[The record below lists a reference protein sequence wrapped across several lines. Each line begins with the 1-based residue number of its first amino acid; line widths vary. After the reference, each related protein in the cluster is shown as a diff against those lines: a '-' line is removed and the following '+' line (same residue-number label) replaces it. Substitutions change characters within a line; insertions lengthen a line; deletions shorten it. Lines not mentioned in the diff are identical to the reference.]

1 MKNILFL
8 LVLVSSITR
17 SNFAQQPIEIDDLEN
32 AAFNLIEVS
41 GKFAANAHEVRD
53 ISLYYNPFK
62 NTVEL
67 IHRNMDMKY
76 YNMGY
81 QVLKFTYTHSN
92 HDKPEVRGDTLF
104 LCSSKP
110 GSSIKQCGLFSYKF
124 KEGFKYIGE
133 IEENPLKAVVE
144 KAMLDLDK
152 FETEKAIS
160 SLEKIPDLDT
170 YGNKKQI
177 AIKVLEKSY
186 EKSIDVAKEKKT
198 REATEILDRG
208 FHFITNLSRSSG
220 EQKSIVEL
228 VSSYEAYMPQERFI
242 KIMKTLGKLHFI
254 TKDYKSSIKVNL
266 LLCKLE
272 SDAPYN
278 FLSVGDAFAKLGD
291 TNKASVFYGNYKEL
305 MKKAGYADKI
315 VDRAK

>member
-8 LVLVSSITR
+8 LVLVSSIAT
-17 SNFAQQPIEIDDLEN
+17 SSFAQQPIEIDDLEN
-32 AAFNLIEVS
+32 SAFNLIEVK
-41 GKFAANAHEVRD
+41 GKFSTSSHEVRD
-53 ISLYYNPFK
+53 LSLYYNPFK
-62 NTVEL
+62 NTIEL

-81 QVLKFTYTHSN
+81 QEIKFTYTHSN
-92 HDKPEVRGDTLF
+92 HETPEVRDDTLY

-110 GSSIKQCGLFSYKF
+110 GSTIKQCGMFSYKF
-124 KEGFKYIGE
+124 KESFKYIGE
-133 IEENPLKAVVE
+133 IEENPLQAVVE

-152 FETEKAIS
+152 FETERAIE
-160 SLEKIPDLDT
+160 SLEKIPDLDN
-170 YGNKKQI
+170 YGNKTQI
-177 AIKVLEKSY
+177 AAKVLEKSF

-208 FHFITNLSRSSG
+208 FYFVTNLSRSSG
-220 EQKSIVEL
+220 EKKNIEEIVT
-228 VSSYEAYMPQERFI
+228 SYEAYIPQEKFI
-242 KIMKTLGKLHFI
+242 VIMKTLGKLHFV

-266 LLCKLE
+266 LLCRLE
-272 SDAPYN
+272 PDAPYN

-291 TNKASVFYGNYKEL
+291 TNKANVFYGNYKEL